1 MACSNGLLIT
11 VFIIVLSILSVQI
24 YQLYPILFSSSL
36 DGVWINQSDPRE
48 IITIKDKIIT
58 GTSTSTSTPIGSID
72 TGLKTITIGNMVF
85 NYVYNNDTITLKTQ
99 KESDNA
105 IFIRKK

>member
-48 IITIKDKIIT
+48 TITIKDKIIT
-58 GTSTSTSTPIGSID
+58 RTSTSTPIGSID
-72 TGLKTITIGNMVF
+72 TGLKTITIGNMVV